1 MFAIENTH
9 VKCVEALLTLTA
21 YDLEDEFEEFAEGT
35 QQLNVNAADTDGR
48 TALTM
53 ALEKGDDEV
62 GLMMV
67 QMLLEF
73 GADIDMEVKLTDE
86 IWKGKVCAT
95 ARQRARFNTPRVRQH
110 VPPPV
115 HPPPPHNAAH
125 GPADHRVPQQQREA
139 GDAAAGLRLQAQ
151 GDGLRAA
158 QGRHHGGGAAAAAG
172 RRGRGRG

>member
-86 IWKGKVCAT
+86 IWKGKVRAT
-95 ARQRARFNTPRVRQH
+95 ARQRAHCAKRTRQH

-115 HPPPPHNAAH
+115 HPPPPHNTAH

-151 GDGLRAA
+151 GDGLHAA
-158 QGRHHGGGAAAAAG
+158 QG
-172 RRGRGRG
+172 